1 MLSFGMKY
9 PEKRKK
15 APRTVQMRELPEMKS
30 GDTALKK
37 STKELA
43 MSTMSQTTKVKK
55 VKAEREGFSPTSQYT
70 GTAKSIDTT
79 NKNGSKTKVL
89 AIM

>member
-43 MSTMSQTTKVKK
+43 MSVVRRGSVLI
-55 VKAEREGFSPTSQYT
+55 V
-70 GTAKSIDTT
+70 T
-79 NKNGSKTKVL
+79 NDGHGNTNVVL
-89 AIM
+89 VFF